1 MHEKVIPKA
10 LRDALYVALC
20 VRCVKRARERIK
32 ESHIRIIARV
42 DAGRIGWVCKRN

>member
-1 MHEKVIPKA
+1 MDEEVISKA
-10 LRDALYVALC
+10 LRDALDIALC

-42 DAGRIGWVCKRN
+42 DAGRIGWV